1 VPTIEFWL
9 PWSGQEN
16 LLGTST
22 KSSNLNRVLGS
33 AGLGLLVLGV
43 AYYVWS
49 SDVANVSRLKTGQG
63 IEIRASSGNINIVGT
78 QDNDVRVTIQ
88 NVSAESAKLAHI
100 TIDRNRNPILVEIKD
115 LPQFATASVEV
126 PRAASLAVSMLA
138 GDLQIGDVD
147 GDKMCLLRSGKMLI
161 HVGDP
166 EMYKSVRAFVF
177 AGDIHAPAFNRDTG
191 GVWRMVTWTG
201 SGHAVIDAHVSTGL
215 LELR

>member
-1 VPTIEFWL
+1 VSPIELWS
-9 PWSGQEN
+9 PWAGQEN
-16 LLGTST
+16 RLGTST
-22 KSSNLNRVLGS
+22 KSSNLKRVLGS
-33 AGLGLLVLGV
+33 AGLVLLVLGV

-49 SDVANVSRLKTGQG
+49 SDVASASGLKSGKG
-63 IEIRASSGNINIVGT
+63 IEIRATSGNVNIIGT

-88 NVSAESAKLAHI
+88 NVSAESAKMAHV
-100 TIDRNRNPILVEIKD
+100 TIDRNRNPILIEIKD

-138 GDLQIGDVD
+138 GDLKIEDID

-161 HVGDP
+161 HVGNP
-166 EMYKSVRAFVF
+166 EAYKSVRAFVF

-191 GVWRMVTWTG
+191 GVWRMVNWAG
-201 SGHAVIDAHVSTGL
+201 PGQSIIDAHVSTGL